1 MGKGASTEHLGMV
14 VATALPPWIV
24 WAVFRRVGRAKT
36 RALGSPPEPAPP
48 VQDLPS
54 ADPSLAIAVGWSI
67 ALLAALTISVIREL
81 FHPVP
86 TALMMPPARGSR
98 GDTGAPISE
107 WCAYSFHPR
116 AGECEAAL
124 AKWSRGPVYYSV
136 EGFSFV
142 GARCLAVADYSLV
155 RPRQAAI
162 DHTPTC
168 SHARSVPARGSFAT
182 PRSAASTPTWRCSPH
197 RPTA

>member
-1 MGKGASTEHLGMV
+1 MLGGLCWSLAAGVSKGADPAHPVPLSTQGWLADATAWGRLGMV
-14 VATALPPWIV
+14 VAAALPPWIV
-24 WAVFRRVGRAKT
+24 WVMVRGVGRAKT
-36 RALGSPPEPAPP
+36 RDLGSPPEPAPP

-116 AGECEAAL
+116 A
-124 AKWSRGPVYYSV
+124 
-136 EGFSFV
+136 
-142 GARCLAVADYSLV
+142 
-155 RPRQAAI
+155 
-162 DHTPTC
+162 
-168 SHARSVPARGSFAT
+168 
-182 PRSAASTPTWRCSPH
+182 
-197 RPTA
+197 